1 MASAQR
7 AGTNSF
13 PGTGGAIAFST
24 AQDGFPNVDTYCMN
38 ADGFGQ
44 TRLTDQPSPNFNP
57 SWSADGKK
65 IAYQSQRTGN
75 FEIYREGHGWRQ
87 PDEPY

>member
-1 MASAQR
+1 
-7 AGTNSF
+7 
-13 PGTGGAIAFST
+13 
-24 AQDGFPNVDTYCMN
+24 MN